1 MSEWLLS
8 LCQENN
14 LKKKKKR
21 GKNPD
26 QVKCL
31 STSAATLVSHCAF
44 WFNSAGEKILFN
56 LNIHIPTTLIAIKF
70 VNAKSSKF
78 PPYVLSV
85 SSQSIDELYWFDSPC
100 TAQVKTLGSY
110 ISWWQRGGCY
120 RGERK
125 GGKGR
130 KERRVLGGTQGHA
143 SEPTARQAACFTQ
156 SLTHDQ

>member
-1 MSEWLLS
+1 MIIVFV
-8 LCQENN
+8 LCAKRTIFF
-14 LKKKKKR
+14 LKKEE
-21 GKNPD
+21 KNPD

-44 WFNSAGEKILFN
+44 WFHSAGEKILFN

-85 SSQSIDELYWFDSPC
+85 CSQSTDELYWFDSPC

-130 KERRVLGGTQGHA
+130 KERRMLGGTQGHA
-143 SEPTARQAACFTQ
+143 SEPTARQAACFSQ